1 MLDVEAFVS
10 WLGERGVPAEHWPV
24 YRQQVAALQAKA
36 GVGAILPKHLDQLM
50 REREA
55 AGATPRQLANLKK
68 VGDAIVQFERERP
81 SSAPPAAPPPAVL
94 PAVSPLPPTPAGA
107 PVRPELPPPPRGYTV
122 QRAGIAGGLIAV
134 IAGVFGSM
142 AGRHVVRSGCS
153 GMFGPKGVSVE
164 GQFHSPT
171 VDVTLDFP
179 SGWKHL
185 PKEDQTESIQGIP
198 VHVSMFYKGGSSN
211 DPDVGLFLG
220 ATPEVAAFAS
230 LDQIDDEKLL
240 QMTEQSARSGG
251 ANAAKQG
258 GTWSKESCEVIAWS
272 GRAGRCKGVMSKG
285 SERWDALMYVMLA
298 QKRLAFALFMARKY
312 DSGVQAEMDGMIS
325 TLSL

>member
-1 MLDVEAFVS
+1 MLDAEAFVS
-10 WLGERGVPAEHWPV
+10 WLGERGVPAEHWPL
-24 YRQQVAALQAKA
+24 YRQEVAALQAVA
-36 GVGAILPKHLDQLM
+36 GDGAILPKHLDQLM
-50 REREA
+50 AQREA

-81 SSAPPAAPPPAVL
+81 SAPPPAVL
-94 PAVSPLPPTPAGA
+94 PAVSALPAQPAATPAS
-107 PVRPELPPPPRGYTV
+107 RPELPPPPRGYTV
-122 QRAGIAGGLIAV
+122 QKAGVFGGLIAV
-134 IAGVFGSM
+134 IAGVFGSF
-142 AGRHVVRSGCS
+142 AGRTLVRTGCS

-171 VDVTLDFP
+171 VDVTIDFP

-185 PKEDQTESIQGIP
+185 PKEDQSESNQGIP
-198 VHVSMFYKGGSSN
+198 VHISMFYKGGSSN

-220 ATPEVAAFAS
+220 ATPEVEAFS
-230 LDQIDDEKLL
+230 KMDEMDDERLL

-251 ANAAKQG
+251 ANAAKLG
-258 GTWSKESCEVIAWS
+258 GSWTKESCEVIAWS

-285 SERWDALMYVMLA
+285 SERWDALMYVMVA
-298 QKRLAFALFMARKY
+298 NKRLAFALFMSKKY
-312 DSGVQAEMDGMIS
+312 DSGVQSEIDGMVS